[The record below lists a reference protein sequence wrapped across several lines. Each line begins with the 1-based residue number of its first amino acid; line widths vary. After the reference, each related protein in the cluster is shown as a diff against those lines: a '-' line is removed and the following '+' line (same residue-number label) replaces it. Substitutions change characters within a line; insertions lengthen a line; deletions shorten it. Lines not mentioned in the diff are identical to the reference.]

1 MKTIIM
7 AGGKGTRIISVASD
21 IPKPMIPVCGRPVLE
36 HALNVLKRQGIKEVT
51 LIIGHLGKVIKD
63 HFGDGSGFGIKID
76 YIEEKEPLG
85 TGGALTFFRDCEED
99 ILLIFGDILFD
110 IDISLME
117 KAYRASGAE
126 VLLFTH
132 PNSHPYDSVLVETD
146 DDSRVLRLITKE
158 DRRGDYENRVNAG
171 IHILSPALMKTL
183 PDECVKLDFDRDI
196 IRSAIERGRVYAYDS
211 TEYVHDMGTP
221 DRYDSVCLDMEKGL
235 ISKRN
240 RINKQKAVFLDRDG
254 TINKEIGFFSD
265 PDKMELCPEAAEAI
279 HMFNESE
286 YLVIVVT
293 NQSIIAR
300 GDCTVEGLKAVHRRM
315 YRLLGEKGAY
325 VDDLYYCPH
334 HPDSG
339 FEGEVPELKIECE
352 CRKPKP
358 GMLIRAAEDHNI
370 DLSFSWMV
378 GDSER
383 DMKAGENAGCRT
395 IFSPEGLTKE
405 IAEKILQKKF

>member
-7 AGGKGTRIISVASD
+7 AGGKGTRIASVASD
-21 IPKPMIPVCGRPVLE
+21 IPKPMIPVSGKPVLE
-36 HALNVLKRQGIKEVT
+36 HQLNVLKAQGIKEVT
-51 LIIGHLGKVIKD
+51 LITGHLGNVIRE
-63 HFGDGSGFGIKID
+63 HFRDGSSFGISID
-76 YIEEKEPLG
+76 YVEENEPLG
-85 TGGALTFFRDCEED
+85 TGGALSFFRDCKED
-99 ILLIFGDILFD
+99 ILLVFGDILFD
-110 IDISLME
+110 IDISSMYE
-117 KAYRASGAE
+117 AYLGDKAE

-132 PNSHPYDSVLVETD
+132 PNSHPYDSVLIETD
-146 DDSRVLRLITKE
+146 DEHRVRRLITKE
-158 DRRGDYENRVNAG
+158 DVRRDYVNRVNAG
-171 IHILSPALMKTL
+171 IHILSPSLLQTL
-183 PDECVKLDFDRDI
+183 PEKPVKLDFDRDI
-196 IRSAIERGRVYAYDS
+196 MRAAIERGKVYAYDS

-221 DRYDSVCLDMEKGL
+221 DRYGQVCRDLESGL
-235 ISKRN
+235 VAGRN
-240 RINKQKAVFLDRDG
+240 RKKKQKAVFLDRDG

-265 PDKMELCPEAAEAI
+265 PDKMELVPEAAEAI
-279 HMFNESE
+279 RMFNSSE

-300 GDCTVEGLKAVHRRM
+300 GECTVEGLKAVHRRM

-325 VDDLYYCPH
+325 VDGLYYCPH

-339 FEGEVPELKIECE
+339 FEGEVKELKIECE

-358 GMLIRAAEDHNI
+358 GMLLQAAREHNI
-370 DLSFSWMV
+370 DLNASWMI

-405 IAEKILQKKF
+405 IAEQILKS